1 MEDCIPTQAR
11 VRVLINGLNPLDMT
25 RDISLPSGEIIE
37 VEFSYDNLQKIA
49 SDATHFPMRKM
60 TVPHWRTLGNEIEAL
75 TG

>member
-1 MEDCIPTQAR
+1 
-11 VRVLINGLNPLDMT
+11 MT